1 MILQTLSASPEL
13 GVFLAVGLGYS
24 FGRLKL
30 GSFNL
35 GTVTAALIFGLI
47 IGNFWKEPS
56 GDLRSGFFLLFLFAN
71 GYSVGPQFMSALK
84 SSGAKPLVLSLVVCA
99 TGLIATVVLAKA
111 FDLNAGIGAG
121 LFSGALTASA
131 AIGTAT
137 DAIKGLSL
145 PAETTS
151 QLVSYVAVA
160 DAVCYIFG
168 AIGVIWFVGSFG
180 PRLLGIDLR
189 EETKALEKRLGIEE
203 KQAAGVF
210 SAKLPFTARSFRLD
224 ARGNAIGKRIK
235 QIESLEPG
243 ATVFVARVRR
253 DGSIVEPTPDMM
265 LQPGDAVVLY
275 GHVRAVL
282 AAGMEY
288 GEETA
293 DEELLDFPVEVLR
306 VVVTNQDFCNRSGAE
321 LRRLPETRFVVIRS
335 VRRGNQPLP
344 LGTMTMLEPG
354 DVVELLGPQVAVDR
368 LATLVGYALR
378 PTVSSSLFIIAFGIF
393 LGGVIGAPYL
403 LIGSFKLTLGGTVGV
418 LLFGVALGLL
428 SSMRPT
434 LPRLPDAA
442 VELMRDMGLA
452 VFVAS
457 VGMMAGPVFIHS
469 VRELGPVIFLA
480 GVVVTLVPQFAALLV
495 GHYVLRMN
503 PILLLGALA
512 GAQTYT
518 GALAALQ
525 EKSGSSVA
533 VLGYTVPYAV
543 SNILLTALGSV
554 VVALL
559 A

>member
-253 DGSIVEPTPDMM
+253 DGSIVQPTPDMM

-378 PTVSSSLFIIAFGIF
+378 PTV
-393 LGGVIGAPYL
+393 
-403 LIGSFKLTLGGTVGV
+403 
-418 LLFGVALGLL
+418 
-428 SSMRPT
+428 
-434 LPRLPDAA
+434 
-442 VELMRDMGLA
+442 
-452 VFVAS
+452 
-457 VGMMAGPVFIHS
+457 
-469 VRELGPVIFLA
+469 
-480 GVVVTLVPQFAALLV
+480 
-495 GHYVLRMN
+495 
-503 PILLLGALA
+503 
-512 GAQTYT
+512 
-518 GALAALQ
+518 
-525 EKSGSSVA
+525 
-533 VLGYTVPYAV
+533 
-543 SNILLTALGSV
+543 
-554 VVALL
+554 
-559 A
+559 